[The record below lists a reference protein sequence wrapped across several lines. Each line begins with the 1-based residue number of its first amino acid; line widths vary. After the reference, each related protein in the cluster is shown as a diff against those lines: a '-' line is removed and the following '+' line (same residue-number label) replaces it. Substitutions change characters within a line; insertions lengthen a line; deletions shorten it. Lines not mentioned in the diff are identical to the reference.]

1 MSNGVYGLT
10 VPANITADDI
20 DIFYSYS
27 PSRNSDDMVNSE
39 FEKLDSNL
47 LTPTVLNTKVNSY
60 DTVVEGVH
68 NLKLPLSKFN
78 KKGFYNV
85 FIKPKEIPV
94 VIQDV
99 APLISYPDVRGLVID
114 ATSVPQQ
121 FQKLF
126 KTNNE
131 LVGYRVVYFND
142 NGEREDFYRLV
153 TSNNKVEPTIQN
165 RSNDNQKA
173 VRYRYN
179 ESSTLSFVTV
189 TPSTSSTFKPNAIP
203 FIGKPAQKCLFV
215 NTKFEPILLE
225 LEMVTND
232 ADTLA
237 TMIDG
242 SQLRSLEN
250 GLITTYNDNNEI
262 FSQHEAY
269 TIKDQYT
276 GTPIYE
282 VRKNKGGKIDHSQ
295 TISDK

>member
-85 FIKPKEIPV
+85 YIKPKEIPV

>member
-85 FIKPKEIPV
+85 YIKPKEIPV

-131 LVGYRVVYFND
+131 LVGYRIVYFND

>member
-10 VPANITADDI
+10 VPSNITADDI

-27 PSRNSDDMVNSE
+27 PSRNSDDMINSE

-85 FIKPKEIPV
+85 YIKPKEIPV

-225 LEMVTND
+225 IEMVTND

>member
-85 FIKPKEIPV
+85 YIKPKEIPV

-225 LEMVTND
+225 IEMVTND

>member
-10 VPANITADDI
+10 VPSNITADDI

-85 FIKPKEIPV
+85 YIKPKEIPV

-114 ATSVPQQ
+114 STSVPQQ

-225 LEMVTND
+225 IEMVTND

>member
-85 FIKPKEIPV
+85 YIKPKEIPV

-99 APLISYPDVRGLVID
+99 APLISYLDVRGLVID

>member
-10 VPANITADDI
+10 VPSNITADDI

-85 FIKPKEIPV
+85 YIKPKEIPV

-114 ATSVPQQ
+114 STSVPQQ

-203 FIGKPAQKCLFV
+203 FIGKSAQKCLFV

-225 LEMVTND
+225 IEMVTND